1 MCMRK
6 KAIYT
11 IAIIAMSWLF
21 MVSCSSSKESLTYF
35 ENADSLSAEGIGSN
49 KYGIKIVPD
58 DELKIVVTSQVPE
71 ATAAYNLPLA
81 NYADRTKLESTSTQ
95 SLQTY
100 VVDKKGYIMMPVL
113 GKVHVAGKTTDEI
126 TDYLTEQ
133 IAKDVTDP
141 YVSVRLHTFKVNVLG
156 EVETPGVVEVKTE
169 RFSVLDAL
177 AAANDMTEYG
187 KRDNVLIIR
196 EENGVK
202 KYVRLNLND
211 VKVLESPYFYLQQ
224 NDVVYVEP
232 NKIRKANS
240 KFNQNNSYK
249 LSVVSTIVSAC
260 SVIASLIIALLVK

>member
-1 MCMRK
+1 
-6 KAIYT
+6 
-11 IAIIAMSWLF
+11 
-21 MVSCSSSKESLTYF
+21 
-35 ENADSLSAEGIGSN
+35 
-49 KYGIKIVPD
+49 
-58 DELKIVVTSQVPE
+58 
-71 ATAAYNLPLA
+71 
-81 NYADRTKLESTSTQ
+81 
-95 SLQTY
+95 
-100 VVDKKGYIMMPVL
+100 MMPVL

-156 EVETPGVVEVKTE
+156 EVETPGVVAVKTE

-196 EENGVK
+196 EENGLK